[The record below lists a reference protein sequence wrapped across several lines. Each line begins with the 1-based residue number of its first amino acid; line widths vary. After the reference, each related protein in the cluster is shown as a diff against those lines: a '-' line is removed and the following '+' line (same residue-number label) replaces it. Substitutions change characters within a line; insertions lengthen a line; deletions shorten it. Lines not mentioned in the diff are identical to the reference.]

1 MKKVRTVIFLLGS
14 LFFIIGMA
22 GCVYMKLH
30 TENTAIIG
38 GSDTPTFVFLA
49 DKGGF
54 LPFLSPIL
62 IIAGVVLVV
71 VSVVLKLKR
80 KK

>member
-1 MKKVRTVIFLLGS
+1 MKKVRTIIFLLGI
-14 LFFIIGMA
+14 LLFIIGTA

-38 GSDTPTFVFLA
+38 GADTPTFVFLA
-49 DKGGF
+49 DKVGF
-54 LPFLSPIL
+54 LPFLSLFL

-71 VSVVLKLKR
+71 VSVVLKLK

>member
-38 GSDTPTFVFLA
+38 GADAPTFVFLA

-54 LPFLSPIL
+54 LPFLSPFL
-62 IIAGVVLVV
+62 IIAGVMLVV
-71 VSVVLKLKR
+71 GSVGFKLK

>member
-1 MKKVRTVIFLLGS
+1 MKKVRIVIFLLGI
-14 LFFIIGMA
+14 LFFIVGIA
-22 GCVYMKLH
+22 GYIYMRLH

-38 GSDTPTFVFLA
+38 GADTPTFVFIA
-49 DKGGF
+49 SKGSF
-54 LPFLSPIL
+54 LLFSPIF

-71 VSVVLKLKR
+71 VSVVLKLK